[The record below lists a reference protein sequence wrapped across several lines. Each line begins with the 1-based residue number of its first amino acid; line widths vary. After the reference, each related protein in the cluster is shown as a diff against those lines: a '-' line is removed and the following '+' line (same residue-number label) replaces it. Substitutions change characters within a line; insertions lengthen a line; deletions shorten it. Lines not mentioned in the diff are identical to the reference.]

1 MTNDMGD
8 AVSDAVSDAAPSVDA
23 LDAAWS
29 DPKLANVVYHDWEA
43 ATYDD
48 KWSISYDE
56 RCIEYARDIFDRLVG
71 DQMHLPAETTRDRRW
86 YRILSAEP
94 DAIRCGD
101 VGDRDRHFP
110 GNG

>member
-1 MTNDMGD
+1 M
-8 AVSDAVSDAAPSVDA
+8 SDAVSDAPPPVDA

-48 KWSISYDE
+48 KWSISYDD

-71 DQMHLPAETTRDRRW
+71 DQMLDNSISEMAEA
-86 YRILSAEP
+86 AEP
-94 DAIRCGD
+94 ASPDKVPPAG
-101 VGDRDRHFP
+101 
-110 GNG
+110 